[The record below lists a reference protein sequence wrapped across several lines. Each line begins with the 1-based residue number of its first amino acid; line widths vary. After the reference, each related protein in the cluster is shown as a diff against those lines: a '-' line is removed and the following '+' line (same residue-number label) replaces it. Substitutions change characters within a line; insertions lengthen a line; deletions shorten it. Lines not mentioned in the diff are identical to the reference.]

1 MQQDHQLRNEKATL
15 LVISFDFHGDFDDWV
30 VVGAVPEQVAIFFSQ
45 GVRKHDV
52 LPVVSR
58 PSLFGVLVDLVCAAV
73 HGDVEQFTIVV
84 AIAAATVFN
93 VAL

>member
-1 MQQDHQLRNEKATL
+1 MI
-15 LVISFDFHGDFDDWV
+15 ISFDLHCNFDDWV
-30 VVGAVPEQVAIFFSQ
+30 VIGAIPKQVAVFFCE

-58 PSLFGVLVDLVCAAV
+58 PRLFSVLVDLVCATV
-73 HGDVEQFTIVV
+73 NGNVEQFTIVV

-93 VAL
+93 IAIVIDIEVAT